1 MAFILNVVIDAD
13 KKIIKAFAGHPF
25 KAHEEGCRFVLD
37 QASVKAQPADIVI
50 TSNGGYPLDQNLYQA
65 VKGMT
70 AAEATVKPGGVIIIC
85 AACNDG
91 HGGADFYNWFAG
103 APGGAREVMDKI
115 LKIRPQDTEPDQW
128 EAQILARVLLK
139 AQVIV
144 VTDQC
149 DHQMIRNMH
158 LQAAATLSEA
168 LTMADKIVGKNAGI
182 TVIPD
187 GVSVIV
193 VP

>member
-1 MAFILNVVIDAD
+1 L
-13 KKIIKAFAGHPF
+13 
-25 KAHEEGCRFVLD
+25 EL
-37 QASVKAQPADIVI
+37 ASVKAQVADIVI

-85 AACNDG
+85 SACNDG
-91 HGGADFYNWFAG
+91 HGGEDFYHWFAD
-103 APGGAREVMDKI
+103 ATGGAREVMDKI
-115 LKIRPQDTEPDQW
+115 LKIRPQDTQPDQW

-149 DHQMIRNMH
+149 DHHVIRSMH
-158 LQAAATLSEA
+158 MQAASTLAEA
-168 LTMADKIVGKNAGI
+168 LAMADGIAGPDAGI